1 MISIYLDDK
10 PLWTPKD
17 RDKRLLKPTVN
28 LEVNK
33 VGSASFQIL
42 PGHQYYDS
50 FIKMKSI
57 ITIYQ
62 DNKILF
68 KGRVYG
74 NSEDFKKTKTIEVE
88 GLLGYFND
96 SIVRSYDFK
105 GSVKNYVSFLINQHN
120 SQVEPR
126 QRFKLGNVTVH
137 SNDYII
143 RSSTENPTTWSE
155 ITNKLINNLSGYIV
169 IRYEDDG
176 NYIDYLKDFTDVAT
190 QDIAFSVNLL
200 DLTSDTKADTLA
212 TCIIAYGAKNETTGE
227 VVNIKSVN
235 SGLDYVSDPDA
246 VAKYGKIY
254 EVATW
259 EDVTLPSNLLKK
271 AKAYLANKV
280 KISTK
285 LTIKAI
291 DLHLAD
297 ETIEAFKLGDYV
309 RVYSKPHDIND
320 RVLLTAYKMDLLSPA
335 NSTITLGMEKSSYL
349 ANNVKDNTERIDKI
363 ITKTG
368 DMITQ
373 SAGNIMSQTQTYV
386 NNQITN
392 FADSIYPVG
401 SIYMSTNSVDP
412 STIYGGTWERI
423 KGRFLIGADNTY
435 NAGDTGGEASHVL
448 TKDEIPNYSI
458 GNIPTAVPTDH
469 DNWSNGGVRATNL
482 GSTSND
488 KPGVQA
494 GSGSSITQGTQ
505 LGWNIN
511 TNGGGRAHNNLP
523 PYLSVYMWERKA

>member
-126 QRFKLGNVTVH
+126 QRFKLGNVTVTDN
-137 SNDYII
+137 NDYII

-155 ITNKLINNLSGYIV
+155 ITSKLINNLGGYIV
-169 IRYEDDG
+169 IRYEDDS

-235 SGLDYVSDPDA
+235 GGLDYVSDPDA

-259 EDVTLPSNLLKK
+259 DDVTLPSNLLKK

-309 RVYSKPHDIND
+309 KVYSKPHDLND
-320 RVLLTAYKMDLLSPA
+320 KVLLTAYKMDLLSPA
-335 NSTITLGMEKSSYL
+335 YSTITLGMEKSSYL
-349 ANNVKDNTERIDKI
+349 ADNIKDNTNRIDI
-363 ITKTG
+363 ITNQIGDIVNQKT
-368 DMITQ
+368 DSIV
-373 SAGNIMSQTQTYV
+373 AQTQTYV
-386 NNQITN
+386 NEQIVNSKDETKVYIDN
-392 FADSIYPVG
+392 AISSIYPVG
-401 SIYMSTNSVDP
+401 SIYLTLNEADP
-412 STIYGGTWERI
+412 GKYLGGTWEKI
-423 KGRFLIGADNTY
+423 EDRFLIGASETY
-435 NAGDTGGEASHVL
+435 EVGSVGGEAEHML
-448 TKDEIPNYSI
+448 TVDELPKHTH
-458 GNIPTAVPTDH
+458 NITVA
-469 DNWSNGGVRATNL
+469 S
-482 GSTSND
+482 STGIESV
-488 KPGVQA
+488 GY
-494 GSGSSITQGTQ
+494 SSIAKGTIAEESGIGETGDDQ
-505 LGWNIN
+505 P
-511 TNGGGRAHNNLP
+511 HNNIP
-523 PYLSVYMWERKA
+523 PYLAVYIWKRTS

>member
-17 RDKRLLKPTVN
+17 RDKRLLKPTIN

-42 PGHQYYDS
+42 PGHPYYDS
-50 FIKMKSI
+50 FVKMKSI

-62 DNKILF
+62 DNRILF

-126 QRFKLGNVTVH
+126 QRFKLGNVTVTDN
-137 SNDYII
+137 NDYII

-155 ITNKLINNLSGYIV
+155 ITSKLINNLGGYIV

-212 TCIIAYGAKNETTGE
+212 TCIIAYGAKNETTGK

-235 SGLDYVSDPDA
+235 GGLDYVSDPDA

-254 EVATW
+254 EVVTW
-259 EDVTLPSNLLKK
+259 DDVTLPSNLLKK

-320 RVLLTAYKMDLLSPA
+320 RVLLTAYKMDLLSPS

-349 ANNVKDNTERIDKI
+349 ADNIKDNTNRIDILTNQIGDIVSQKTEGI
-363 ITKTG
+363 I
-368 DMITQ
+368 
-373 SAGNIMSQTQTYV
+373 AQTQTYV
-386 NNQITN
+386 NEQIVNSEENTQTLLKEYTTTTNTTQLKEAISTVFKQTADELGIQFNTINERITEENSEIIKNLDEISKYIRFKDGDILLGAVGNPLTTKISNGRISFLYNDTIEVAYITDQKLFITQAEILDQIVIGN
-392 FADSIYPVG
+392 FA
-401 SIYMSTNSVDP
+401 
-412 STIYGGTWERI
+412 
-423 KGRFLIGADNTY
+423 F
-435 NAGDTGGEASHVL
+435 
-448 TKDEIPNYSI
+448 IPR
-458 GNIPTAVPTDH
+458 
-469 DNWSNGGVRATNL
+469 SNGNL
-482 GSTSND
+482 SFT
-488 KPGVQA
+488 K
-494 GSGSSITQGTQ
+494 I
-505 LGWNIN
+505 
-511 TNGGGRAHNNLP
+511 
-523 PYLSVYMWERKA
+523 